1 MNWET
6 NPQFK
11 ANATDLIIELEVFG
25 IKDQNSE
32 ITNPRIFTSEKDRK
46 FNFYL
51 MYYLRKMI
59 L

>member
-46 FNFYL
+46 F
-51 MYYLRKMI
+51 I
-59 L
+59 